1 MRDYIRKLLFIVPP
15 VSPGNGAISRNLASY
30 NEIPFGVLSLATY
43 INKYCSKTVNINIL
57 DFNVSND
64 LAFVDKIKKT
74 MEQFK
79 PDIVGISGLFNSMFS
94 YVNEFSRY
102 VKEIN
107 PSLALVVGG
116 AIATN
121 CYELLFRHNPYID
134 GACYAE
140 GEIPMRLL
148 VDAENPFSLLEGH
161 PSWIT
166 RKKISSGV
174 TPSPTFI
181 QDLDEIPPINYAM
194 VDLEKYDSRCRNN
207 NPIKHEAEDTAVRL
221 PFVTTRGCPF
231 NCIFCAAN
239 SLSGRKVRFMSAE
252 RVISDIKRAKEQYKM
267 TKLVIND
274 DQVLIDKKRIKKIL
288 DEISDFNLIV
298 EFPSGLNVK
307 FIDEDIAVRLK
318 RAGLEVANLAVE
330 SGSDHVL
337 KKIIDKP
344 LKTADIKP
352 AVDALRKNGLL
363 IHGFFN
369 FGFPDESEDDRIM
382 TIDLIKEIGFDWSNI
397 YVAAPLMGSRL
408 YQIFLENGYIKDEI
422 NFLDANIYQSSL
434 RSSEDIGKY
443 VYRVNLDV
451 NFVNNYRMRVGD
463 DQLAEGYF
471 SNVVNNH
478 PRHAFGHYC
487 LSMVYQRLDHDN
499 YRSGKHMREF
509 HEIVATDD
517 EWADHARY
525 FNLI

>member
-121 CYELLFRHNPYID
+121 CYELLFSHNPYID

-166 RKKISSGV
+166 RKKYPRVLLPVPHSSRIS
-174 TPSPTFI
+174 
-181 QDLDEIPPINYAM
+181 M
-194 VDLEKYDSRCRNN
+194 R
-207 NPIKHEAEDTAVRL
+207 
-221 PFVTTRGCPF
+221 
-231 NCIFCAAN
+231 
-239 SLSGRKVRFMSAE
+239 
-252 RVISDIKRAKEQYKM
+252 
-267 TKLVIND
+267 
-274 DQVLIDKKRIKKIL
+274 
-288 DEISDFNLIV
+288 
-298 EFPSGLNVK
+298 
-307 FIDEDIAVRLK
+307 
-318 RAGLEVANLAVE
+318 
-330 SGSDHVL
+330 
-337 KKIIDKP
+337 
-344 LKTADIKP
+344 
-352 AVDALRKNGLL
+352 
-363 IHGFFN
+363 
-369 FGFPDESEDDRIM
+369 
-382 TIDLIKEIGFDWSNI
+382 
-397 YVAAPLMGSRL
+397 
-408 YQIFLENGYIKDEI
+408 
-422 NFLDANIYQSSL
+422 SL
-434 RSSEDIGKY
+434 RSI
-443 VYRVNLDV
+443 
-451 NFVNNYRMRVGD
+451 M
-463 DQLAEGYF
+463 Q
-471 SNVVNNH
+471 
-478 PRHAFGHYC
+478 
-487 LSMVYQRLDHDN
+487 
-499 YRSGKHMREF
+499 
-509 HEIVATDD
+509 
-517 EWADHARY
+517 W
-525 FNLI
+525 